1 MKAGRTRLV
10 SGIGAGREN
19 DSPPLDIRDSLT
31 IIGQVAA

>member
-10 SGIGAGREN
+10 SGIDARREN